1 MRGRQ
6 KHRIVKTAATGARR
20 GTVTALMACAA
31 VLWWSATASAQL
43 DPLLFL
49 KRVPP
54 TVILVVDTSLEMLE
68 DGNGNFYDPGF
79 WPTTD
84 PFVMG
89 AFSNINTG
97 TTKTYRRILKGFSYT
112 TSPDRYSA
120 TTIQAVA
127 AVWDPANALT
137 SNSAVD
143 KAFLDPTRYAIAKAG
158 IAQAVGENANT
169 TSRWGLIRLRQ
180 KNPRWRQWYSGT
192 SPSSGCDRP
201 VMNQDPSQMF
211 FGDTVPCNATG
222 LGRYGIWTPI
232 VDQASYAQ
240 ASAPSGTVMVA
251 PAANT
256 ASTIVSIANRGAGN
270 DAGFVPAGI
279 GDVGYADRP
288 IDLALQDAKQAAM
301 DAMGSD
307 SASMLSCRNTVV
319 VLITGG
325 ADSGNAAYMAAHDP
339 ATTASSFLSV
349 SKNGVTKRVPI
360 HVIGVKVPSGEE
372 SELRSIAT
380 NSGGA
385 YHNVTSSS
393 ELASWI
399 NYAVQAGYA
408 RASDTDLGNPSE
420 FVSVSPIVGTVNLE
434 GASDAT
440 GSELPNTSVHLNDD
454 SSAAIVP
461 QRSNVLISAGFEL
474 PGFYG
479 RLRAFRVYVPERDDA
494 AASGTGWTFKND
506 GTKLWPD
513 LDGRPELAGQAR
525 VPADPATRNIYTY
538 VPDGSGGG
546 SLVAFTTANAATLAP
561 HLNVSTS
568 AASTLITF
576 VRAQPLGAIIGSTPA
591 MMDPP
596 SLDPPPD
603 DDYGRAGVDDTFAGD
618 HADRRSM
625 IFVGANDGMM
635 HAIDARTGYEVW
647 AFIPYNLLPKLATLQ
662 DGQPIDT
669 YEYFVDSSPKLAEV
683 KVDASNSD
691 PAKRWRS
698 LLLFGEGPGGTF
710 YQCFDVT
717 EAGMGVDPTLDGASA
732 VSAMLA
738 QFDSPGESITFKWA
752 FPNYSSF
759 DPTLKYTFTLADG
772 SPGNKITL
780 WGDLKSTA
788 TYAEKTVG
796 FTWSDPAVGPL
807 AADRSQN
814 GVIVGSGYFPD
825 IEGSIPN
832 RGASGPKA
840 GNTLYLI
847 DTATG
852 TLVGNGSGSSCAG
865 TGCLS
870 VGDVS
875 GNGRK
880 NALQADPTAAGD
892 YNVPTIKKAYV
903 GDIDG
908 KYWRFNFDSTGAIA
922 ANLMADT
929 GVPIYASSALLFVIS
944 TSETYMF
951 FGTGSDILAAT
962 TPGGT
967 GTFKLYALK
976 DNSPGSGATTKFSID
991 LATVTASGGLANGE
1005 RPSTSPTVAGD
1016 IVFYTTTT
1024 ETASAPCSDFTAKLY
1039 AVTYAGG
1046 AAYDT
1051 NNNGRLDNNE
1061 SKVAATLSGR
1071 ATAPFI
1077 VDQHLYFGTAGNSGG
1092 VDVQAFGDP
1101 EDFNNGVGQV
1111 GVRILSWREIR

>member
-1 MRGRQ
+1 M
-6 KHRIVKTAATGARR
+6 
-20 GTVTALMACAA
+20 
-31 VLWWSATASAQL
+31 
-43 DPLLFL
+43 
-49 KRVPP
+49 
-54 TVILVVDTSLEMLE
+54 
-68 DGNGNFYDPGF
+68 FY
-79 WPTTD
+79 
-84 PFVMG
+84 
-89 AFSNINTG
+89 
-97 TTKTYRRILKGFSYT
+97 
-112 TSPDRYSA
+112 
-120 TTIQAVA
+120 
-127 AVWDPANALT
+127 
-137 SNSAVD
+137 
-143 KAFLDPTRYAIAKAG
+143 
-158 IAQAVGENANT
+158 
-169 TSRWGLIRLRQ
+169 
-180 KNPRWRQWYSGT
+180 
-192 SPSSGCDRP
+192 
-201 VMNQDPSQMF
+201 
-211 FGDTVPCNATG
+211 GDTTPCNATG
-222 LGRYGIWTPI
+222 LGRYGIWAPI

-240 ASAPSGTVMVA
+240 SSAPSGTVMVT

-256 ASTIVSIANRGAGN
+256 ASTIVTIANRVPGDN
-270 DAGFVPAGI
+270 AGFIPAGV
-279 GDVGYADRP
+279 GDVGYVDRP
-288 IDLALQDAKQAAM
+288 IDLALQDAKQAAIT
-301 DAMGSD
+301 AMGSD
-307 SASMLSCRNTVV
+307 SAAMLSCRNTVV

-325 ADSGNAAYMAAHDP
+325 ADSGNAAYMSAHDP

-360 HVIGVKVPSGEE
+360 HVIGVKVPSGDE
-372 SELRSIAT
+372 SELQSIAT

-393 ELASWI
+393 EVAEWI

-420 FVSVSPIVGTVNLE
+420 FVAVSPIVGTVNLDG
-434 GASDAT
+434 GADAT
-440 GSELPNTSVHLNDD
+440 GAALPNTTVHIGDD

-479 RLRAFRVYVPERDDA
+479 RLRAFRVYVPERDA
-494 AASGTGWTFKND
+494 TTASGWRFAND

-525 VPADPATRNIYTY
+525 TPLDPNTRNIYTY

-561 HLNVSTS
+561 HLNVTAA
-568 AASTLITF
+568 AASTLITY

-603 DDYGRAGVDDTFAGD
+603 DDYGRTDATGTFAGD
-618 HADRRSM
+618 HADRRSL

-683 KVDASNSD
+683 KIDPTNAD
-691 PAKRWRS
+691 PAKRWHS

-717 EAGMGVDPTLDGASA
+717 EAGMGIDPTLDGASA
-732 VSAMLA
+732 VSSLLA

-759 DPTLKYTFTLADG
+759 DPTLKYTFTLTDS

-780 WGDLKSTA
+780 WGDLKASA

-807 AADRSQN
+807 TSDRSIN
-814 GVIVGSGYFPD
+814 GVIVGSGYFPN
-825 IEGSIPN
+825 IETSIPN
-832 RGASGPKA
+832 RGASAPKA
-840 GNTLYLI
+840 GNAVYLI
-847 DTATG
+847 DASTG
-852 TLVGNGSGSSCAG
+852 TLIGNASGASCSG

-870 VGDVS
+870 VGDVAS
-875 GNGRK
+875 NGRK
-880 NALQADPTAAGD
+880 NAIQADPTASGD
-892 YNVPTIKKAYV
+892 SGATTVSKAYI
-903 GDIDG
+903 GDVDG
-908 KYWRFNFDSTGAIA
+908 KYWRFNVTSAGAITSSVM
-922 ANLMADT
+922 LDT
-929 GVPIYASSALLFVIS
+929 GTPIYASSALLFVGS
-944 TSETYMF
+944 SDVYMF
-951 FGTGSDILAAT
+951 FATGSDLLPVTAS
-962 TPGGT
+962 GGT
-967 GTFKLYALK
+967 GTFKLFGLK
-976 DNSPGSGATTKFSID
+976 DNSPASGATTRFSVS
-991 LATVTASGGLANGE
+991 LATVSNSGGIANGE
-1005 RPSTSPTVAGD
+1005 RASTAPTVAGD

-1024 ETASAPCSDFTAKLY
+1024 EVASTPCADFTAKLY
-1039 AVTYAGG
+1039 GLTYAGG
-1046 AAYDT
+1046 AAYDA

-1077 VDQHLYFGTAGNSGG
+1077 VDQHLYFGTASNTGG